1 MLRQGNEQ
9 SSSLASRSSQEAVV
23 SQHGLRLGIIVTLS
37 LLIASSARAGE
48 FVFIKSAQN
57 DTASA
62 SKDDL
67 KEIFTG
73 KKGSWKNGQKIEV
86 GLQAGGSA
94 EIKWL
99 AQELIGASED
109 ILLAKIKQEVF
120 KGDMK
125 KPTPIG
131 SAADCFALVKKSAGG
146 ICVVDGDSA
155 KSLPDGAAVLKYTK

>member
-1 MLRQGNEQ
+1 
-9 SSSLASRSSQEAVV
+9 V
-23 SQHGLRLGIIVTLS
+23 SQPGFRLGIIVALS
-37 LLIASSARAGE
+37 LLFGAGGARAGG

-57 DTASA
+57 DTAQA
-62 SKDDL
+62 SKEEL

-73 KKGSWKNGQKIEV
+73 KRGSWKNGQKIEI
-86 GLQAGGSA
+86 GIAPNGSA
-94 EIKWL
+94 ELKWV

-125 KPTPIG
+125 KPTSVA

-146 ICVVDGDSA
+146 ICVVDDASA
-155 KSLPDGAAVLKYTK
+155 KSLPEGAAVLTYAK

>member
-1 MLRQGNEQ
+1 
-9 SSSLASRSSQEAVV
+9 V
-23 SQHGLRLGIIVTLS
+23 SQLGFRLAVTVTLS
-37 LLIASSARAGE
+37 LLFAQGDVHAGD

-57 DTASA
+57 DTAQA

-73 KKGSWKNGQKIEV
+73 KRVAWKNGQKIEI
-86 GLQAGGSA
+86 GIAPNGSA
-94 EIKWL
+94 ELKWV

-125 KPTPIG
+125 KPTPVA
-131 SAADCFALVKKSAGG
+131 SAAECFALVKHSPGG
-146 ICVVDGDSA
+146 ICVVDEASA
-155 KSLPDGAAVLKYTK
+155 KSVPDGAAVLKYTK